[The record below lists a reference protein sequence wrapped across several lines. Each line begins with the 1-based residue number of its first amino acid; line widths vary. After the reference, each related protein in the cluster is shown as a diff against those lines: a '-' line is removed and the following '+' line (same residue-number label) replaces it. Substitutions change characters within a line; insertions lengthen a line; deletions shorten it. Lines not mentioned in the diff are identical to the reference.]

1 MVKIQYRDPNHYRY
15 PPDNIGLSKL
25 QYDLLKRRLPL
36 LLDDTER
43 FLFSKLNL
51 TDIRNM
57 AQEDFKDANKLLE
70 ITKDMKLTDRICVLS
85 DFDTDGITSAVGI
98 EKSLEILGYTN
109 TTTII
114 NKRTFGTGVTD
125 YCLDALFRSN
135 EFTPIDYII
144 LSDHGSKNEQEYKL
158 IKSKMPN
165 VKIILTDH
173 HTVDGDSYPHSVDV
187 FMSSELLNKASPL
200 SRISGCAVA
209 YLTMLLIAR
218 DKYKDLE
225 PLLYLVGLSTVSDV
239 MPLDNYV
246 NRYFVKVGINLMYNN
261 WNTMVKTVLKT
272 DKIKPTD
279 LSFKLIPVINTGNR
293 LDCEDL
299 AYKYVKNDQYAIEEL
314 TRRNVVR
321 QMETNKL
328 CSKVV
333 ENEATFKN
341 RKTIVCL
348 VNSKYALGGIVAGR
362 VGELYNK
369 PAVIFTKDNLERDII
384 AGSIRGIIPL
394 LNVVQ
399 VLKEI
404 EVNHPGILVRYGGHR
419 NAAGCSIYFK
429 ELDNFSNL
437 FEKYTALQLD
447 GYDLTKTIEVDM
459 YLPDTQLHP
468 GLLKALELL
477 EPFGHCWEAPVF
489 KTNLRLSVAVPIG
502 DKSKLVFKT
511 SYGSTIDG
519 YYRGTRD
526 SIQHLIGEMISV
538 IYSVDTYSRSGVPT
552 MSLSVLALQE
562 LDHG

>member
-1 MVKIQYRDPNHYRY
+1 MVKIEYRDPTKYRY

-43 FLFSKLNL
+43 FLFCKLNL

-57 AQEDFKDANKLLE
+57 AKEDFQGSSKLLE
-70 ITKDMKLTDRICVLS
+70 ITKAMKLTDRICVLS
-85 DFDTDGITSAVGI
+85 DFDTDGITSAVVI
-98 EKSLEILGYTN
+98 EKALEILGYTN

-114 NKRTFGTGVTD
+114 NKRVFGTGVTD

-135 EFTPIDYII
+135 ELNPIDYII
-144 LSDHGSKNEQEYKL
+144 LSDHGSKNEEEYKL

-173 HTVDGDSYPHSVDV
+173 HTVDMSSYPHSVDV
-187 FMSSELLNKASPL
+187 FMSSELLNKVSPL

-209 YLTMLLIAR
+209 FLTMLLIAR
-218 DKYKDLE
+218 EKYQDLE

-246 NRYFVKVGINLMYNN
+246 NRYFVKVGVNLMYTN
-261 WNTMVKTVLKT
+261 WTTMVKTVLKT
-272 DKIKPTD
+272 DKVRTTD

-293 LDCEDL
+293 LDCENL
-299 AYKYVKNDQYAIEEL
+299 AYDYVKNDQHAIEEL
-314 TRRNVVR
+314 TRRNTIR

-328 CSKVV
+328 CKEII
-333 ENEATFKN
+333 ENESMFKD

-348 VNSKYALGGIVAGR
+348 VKSKYALGGIVAGR

-369 PAVIFTKDNLERDII
+369 PAVVFAKDNLEREVI
-384 AGSIRGIIPL
+384 AGSIRGIIPQ

-399 VLKEI
+399 VLKDI

-437 FEKYTALQLD
+437 FEKYVLLQLH

-477 EPFGHCWEAPVF
+477 EPFGYEWEAPVF
-489 KTNLRLSVAVPIG
+489 ITNLRLSVIVPIG
-502 DKSKLVFKT
+502 DNYKLVFKT

-519 YYRGTRD
+519 FYRGTRD
-526 SIQHLIGEMISV
+526 SIQDLIGEMIQV
-538 IYSVDTYSRSGVPT
+538 IYSIDTYSRSGVPT
-552 MSLSVLALQE
+552 MSLSVLAIKE
-562 LDHG
+562 IDHG